1 MGAGASADNAMSP
14 EELARVHAMLAMSPE
29 EQAKK
34 AAAAMKECLDLAA
47 TTGLARASQPETW
60 EEAANRIPC
69 PMKGKFESLQ
79 RQIEK
84 VQKREQAT
92 GRTTPL

>member
-34 AAAAMKECLDLAA
+34 AAAAMKDCLDLAA
-47 TTGLARASQPETW
+47 TTGLARASQAGMYSCTSVPVHVLVAGGSK
-60 EEAANRIPC
+60 EELTHHVRPPRRI
-69 PMKGKFESLQ
+69 L
-79 RQIEK
+79 
-84 VQKREQAT
+84 
-92 GRTTPL
+92 